1 MDIYKL
7 RSNVLKSLAH
17 PDRLRI
23 YEYLSERGECCVC
36 DLAEALGISQPST
49 SKHIALM
56 RASGLLES
64 RRDGA
69 MVYYSIAA
77 VCLINVF
84 TCLDRSIGNSLK
96 RQQDALGSLHDTA
109 DNAR

>member
-7 RSNVLKSLAH
+7 RANVLKALAH

-23 YEYLSERGECCVC
+23 YEYLSAQGESCVC
-36 DLAEALGISQPST
+36 DMADALGISQPST

-56 RASGLLES
+56 RDTGLLES

-69 MVYYSIAA
+69 MVHYSVAA
-77 VCLINVF
+77 VCLMNIF

-96 RQQDALGSLHDTA
+96 RQQDALSSLGDTA
-109 DNAR
+109 GNTL

>member
-23 YEYLSERGECCVC
+23 YEYLSEKGESCVC

-56 RASGLLES
+56 RDSGLLES
-64 RRDGA
+64 RRDGT
-69 MVYYSIAA
+69 MVYYSVAA
-77 VCLINVF
+77 VCLMNIF
-84 TCLDRSIGNSLK
+84 TCLDRSIGNSLR
-96 RQQDALGSLHDTA
+96 RQQDALGSLNDTA
-109 DNAR
+109 ENTR